1 MSKSSAIRERDV
13 RSLLR
18 LAAELSELPRDTVT
32 RSTHMLGGL
41 CRIVGARW
49 GVYVASEGIL
59 PNGQAKVFFFSN
71 TEMDT
76 SEQLVLGEFL
86 LSGEPCDPLS
96 PKMHAQIADAPVG
109 PLTQT
114 REQVIDDAAWYGSDH
129 FNVVRRGCRV
139 DDVINTKLH
148 LPDRRTVVQSFGIH
162 RELHDKRF
170 GERERLLVEIFH
182 QEVGS
187 VMVEQLTHLTPNTS
201 SLPPRLK
208 QVLAGLLQGRSEK
221 QLALALALSQHT
233 VHDYAKALYRRFG
246 VNGRTELLALWIDPR

>member
-1 MSKSSAIRERDV
+1 VGKSSAIRERDV
-13 RSLLR
+13 RALLR
-18 LAAELSELPRDTVT
+18 LSAELSELPRETVT
-32 RSTHMLGGL
+32 RCTHMLTGL

-49 GVYVASEGIL
+49 GVYVASDGVL
-59 PNGQAKVFFFSN
+59 PNGQVKVFFFSN

-76 SEQLVLGEFL
+76 SEQRVLGEFL

-96 PKMHAQIADAPVG
+96 PKMHHQIADAPVG

-114 REQVIDDAAWYGSDH
+114 REQVIDDATWYGCDH

-162 RELHDKRF
+162 RELHDTHF

-187 VMVEQLTHLTPNTS
+187 VMVEKISRSTPETA

-208 QVLAGLLQGRSEK
+208 QVLATLLQGRSEK
-221 QLALALALSQHT
+221 QIARVLAISQHT
-233 VHDYAKALYRRFG
+233 VHDYVKTLYRRYG
-246 VNGRTELLALWIDPR
+246 VNGRTELLALWIDPL